1 MKTNRPDKR
10 DSTSSWPFIRWIKAR
25 QRWQV
30 DARTASGGERRFFAT
45 KDEAE
50 GFASL
55 ARIRRKNEGDSAF
68 DGRELER
75 YGWTVQRAIR
85 FALDHLKKQSCSVP
99 VEEAILLLVES
110 KRNSKNTPYYCTLL
124 RQRLEK
130 MLPVFKGRKIASI
143 THAEIEVFLNG
154 LKVAPSTR
162 NTVRRDLVTLWNYSI
177 KMNWVESNEAE
188 TVDIA
193 KEDEGEPEIFTP
205 SQALSLL
212 KASSDDD
219 VLAFHAIGLFA
230 GLRVSELKR
239 LDWEEVDLMG
249 GHITITARKAK
260 TRSRR
265 TVPIQNNL
273 KDWLSPIMKESGPII
288 GANFQK
294 RQLAAIRSAGFG
306 KKGSETPIEKEAGV
320 KLTPWPKN
328 GLRHSFCSYRL
339 AHSQD
344 AAATAL
350 ESGHGENVLFSN
362 YRNLVSPHAAKTYFS
377 LSPLTPTNLHE
388 FKPSPPPKGKKK
400 AA

>member
-1 MKTNRPDKR
+1 MKLNRSDKR
-10 DSTSSWPFIRWIKAR
+10 DATSSWPFIRWIKAR

-30 DARTASGGERRFFAT
+30 DARTATGGERRFFAT

-55 ARIRRKNEGDSAF
+55 TRIRRKNEGDSAF
-68 DGRELER
+68 DDRELER

-85 FALDHLKKQSCSVP
+85 FALDHLKKQNCSVP
-99 VEEAILLLVES
+99 VEEAIQLLVES

-130 MLPVFKGRKIASI
+130 MLPVFQGRKIASI
-143 THAEIEVFLNG
+143 THAEIEAFLHG

-193 KEDEGEPEIFTP
+193 KEDEGEPEILTP

-219 VLAFHAIGLFA
+219 VLVFHAIGLFA
-230 GLRVSELKR
+230 GLRVSEIKR
-239 LDWEEVDLMG
+239 LDWEEIDLLG
-249 GHITITARKAK
+249 GHITVTARKAK

-265 TVPIQNNL
+265 TVPIQENL
-273 KDWLSPIMKESGPII
+273 KDWLSPIAKENGPVIE
-288 GANFQK
+288 ANFHK
-294 RQLAAIRSAGFG
+294 RQLATMRAAGFG
-306 KKGSETPIEKEAGV
+306 KHGSETQLERKAGV

-339 AHSQD
+339 ADSKD

-350 ESGHGENVLFSN
+350 ESGHGENVLFTN
-362 YRNLVSPHAAKTYFS
+362 YRNLVSPHAAKTFFS
-377 LSPLTPTNLHE
+377 LSPMTPTNLRE
-388 FKPSPPPKGKKK
+388 FKPSPRPKGKKR